1 MSAATM
7 ELDEL
12 KQAWQALGDKL
23 DRQHRMERLRLREER
38 GRRMRSGLR
47 PLVWGQALQMAA
59 GVLLT
64 IWGAAFWSAHAHSAH
79 LLAFGLALHLYGI
92 ALVVCGAWVQS
103 CVAGIDYTAPVL
115 ALQRRLAALRRAY
128 VRGGLAVGL
137 AWWLLWMPALAAI
150 LMSLFG
156 VDLYRNAPSMFV
168 YGGAV
173 GVAGLLASAW
183 FLRWSRDPA
192 RPRLRRAVDDGVAGA
207 SVRRAEAVL
216 EEIERFERE

>member
-38 GRRMRSGLR
+38 GRRLRSGLR

-103 CVAGIDYTAPVL
+103 CVAGIDYAAPVL

-183 FLRWSRDPA
+183 FLRWSRNPA